1 MRRAADLMAVAI
13 IFGES
18 VELRGSSA
26 WHRERARR
34 TCARSDGRNDGTT
47 FKYNQMIHSTR
58 DPTLQI
64 EAASSA
70 SQGQAAQRGACSGR
84 QADPR
89 SEVRG
94 AHAKRAVI

>member
-26 WHRERARR
+26 RGTASERVAPARDP
-34 TCARSDGRNDGTT
+34 TGGTT
-47 FKYNQMIHSTR
+47 GQPENNQIIHSTR

>member
-13 IFGES
+13 IFGER
-18 VELRGSSA
+18 VERVGTASA
-26 WHRERARR
+26 SH
-34 TCARSDGRNDGTT
+34 ARSEGRNDGTT
-47 FKYNQMIHSTR
+47 CQFFLQYNQRESIVPETL
-58 DPTLQI
+58 PLQI